1 VFSRPSTPSS
11 ACISSSGYRNTGG
24 SDNDTLVANAH
35 AFAHWDGLGLYKPA
49 SGPVLVDGTTSPFS
63 DSHQLR
69 TMQQYNPASAAPTPG
84 LRDHG
89 VTVVDTSTP
98 VDSAGKPLFDSS
110 GVWAYLSFQ

>member
-1 VFSRPSTPSS
+1 MFSRPSTPSS

-69 TMQQYNPASAAPTPG
+69 TMQQYNPASTAPTPG

-98 VDSAGKPLFDSS
+98 VDSAGKPLFDSN
-110 GVWAYLSFQ
+110 GVWAYLCFQ